1 MVAADD
7 ASGCGEMSG
16 PIDGSGIDVSGVVRE
31 SNAEPFAFQ

>member
-1 MVAADD
+1 
-7 ASGCGEMSG
+7 MSG